1 MPDLASQRFA
11 IYYTPGRDHP
21 VTEAARQWLGR
32 DAFLPS
38 SRMAAGLA
46 ENKLV
51 TEPRRYGFHAT
62 LKAPFRLAEG
72 QSVSALEQ
80 ALHDFADRAMPCPI
94 GRLRLSMI
102 DGFFALV
109 PAGPTAFLRGFAS
122 RIVREFDR
130 FRAPMNQAELQRRM
144 RQPLD
149 DTETSH
155 LVSWGYPYVHDRFK
169 FHLTLTDRLPE
180 DIRPAIRER
189 LKSRFEACLD
199 EDLKLETLSLFVQD
213 HPNSD
218 FYVRSQFSLRGDES
232 SGLRWQGGR

>member
-1 MPDLASQRFA
+1 MSDLASQRCA
-11 IYYTPGRDHP
+11 IYYTPGRHHP
-21 VTEAARQWLGR
+21 LTETARQWLGR

-38 SRMAAGLA
+38 NRKAAGPA
-46 ENKLV
+46 ENKFA

-62 LKAPFRLAEG
+62 LKAPFRLADG
-72 QSVSALEQ
+72 QSVEALEQ
-80 ALHDFADRAMPCPI
+80 ALHDFADSVIPCPI
-94 GRLRLSMI
+94 GRLRLSVI

-144 RQPLD
+144 RKPLD

-155 LVSWGYPYVHDRFK
+155 LISWGYPYVHDRFK
-169 FHLTLTDRLPE
+169 FHLTLTDCLPE
-180 DIRPAIRER
+180 DIRPMVKER
-189 LKSRFEACLD
+189 LKSRFEADLG
-199 EDLKLETLSLFVQD
+199 EDLKLEALSLFVQD
-213 HPNSD
+213 RPDAD
-218 FYVRSQFSLRGDES
+218 FYVRSQFFLRGHES